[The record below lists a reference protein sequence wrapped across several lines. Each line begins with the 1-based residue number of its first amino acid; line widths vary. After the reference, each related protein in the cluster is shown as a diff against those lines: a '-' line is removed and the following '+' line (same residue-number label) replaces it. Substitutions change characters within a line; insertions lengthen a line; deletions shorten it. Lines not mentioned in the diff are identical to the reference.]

1 IREGVIRREELL
13 ARLEVSVASPIVSV
27 AAPAG
32 YGKTTAL
39 AQWAE
44 SDPRPFAWLTVDERH
59 DDPVLLIRSLLT
71 AIDRAGIA
79 NAPRAARAPR
89 VVASVWLTL
98 VPELVAAL
106 TDSEAPY
113 VLVIAQLHR
122 LASNEALDVLGVVA
136 GEIPAGSQL
145 VLSGRTELTSL
156 VAQRRVSGQLFEL
169 G

>member
-1 IREGVIRREELL
+1 MADPDVGVTTTTASALALTETNTTIPIIREGVIRREELL

-98 VPELVAAL
+98 
-106 TDSEAPY
+106 T
-113 VLVIAQLHR
+113 IA
-122 LASNEALDVLGVVA
+122 
-136 GEIPAGSQL
+136 
-145 VLSGRTELTSL
+145 
-156 VAQRRVSGQLFEL
+156 
-169 G
+169 